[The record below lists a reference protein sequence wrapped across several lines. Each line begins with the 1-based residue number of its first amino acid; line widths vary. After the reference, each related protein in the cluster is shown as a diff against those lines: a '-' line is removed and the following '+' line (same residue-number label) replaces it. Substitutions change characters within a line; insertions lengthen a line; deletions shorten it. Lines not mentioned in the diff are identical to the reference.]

1 MNQVLEQARI
11 LAEAI
16 LESEEY
22 TQMHQAELAAMKDEK
37 ATLLIAA
44 YQEKRQK
51 VENLLA
57 SADMDKGSLAAAGE
71 ELENVEHAIEEN
83 EILHRM
89 QHTNDR
95 FTEMMKQVNAI
106 IQLVV
111 TGRKPE
117 EHSGG
122 CTGSCE
128 TCGGHCH

>member
-1 MNQVLEQARI
+1 MKKVLEQARL
-11 LAEAI
+11 LAETI

-22 TQMHQAELAAMKDEK
+22 TQMHQAELTAMKDEK
-37 ATLLIAA
+37 ATQLIAA

-51 VENLLA
+51 VEDLLA
-57 SADMDKGSLAAAGE
+57 SPDMDKGALAAAGE

-83 EILHRM
+83 EVLNRM
-89 QHTNDR
+89 QLTNEA
-95 FTEMMKQVNAI
+95 FTEMMKQVNSI

-111 TGRKPE
+111 TGRRPE
-117 EHSGG
+117 EHSEG